1 MNGRNVVTT
10 IADGRVLMKDRE
22 LLVCDEQEM
31 MEKIRTGAAEL
42 ARRING

>member
-31 MEKIRTGAAEL
+31 MEKIRTGAVEL